1 MEKDRLNAIIAG
13 AVLTTFAVGIAATS
27 MACASLY
34 RKSDNGKAPAVV
46 LEASSSEEV
55 QEPVSSEESSSEAT
69 EPESSSSETET
80 HNNPTEPEPEDPTD
94 PVDPEP
100 EEPTPEEPEDPTPEE
115 PEPEEPEPEEPEPE
129 EPEEEPIPS
138 IDPSKVY
145 NFKEIKDLLTTYD
158 ELNYSYAII
167 KVRVAGEALGTPGWC
182 FFQDVE
188 DTPINSRSEINNNM
202 SNFLGREDQ
211 GNNNAYYT
219 RGDVITISGVVAYE
233 KVAYLG
239 TKLITIK

>member
-1 MEKDRLNAIIAG
+1 MMERDRLNAIIAG
-13 AVLTTFAVGIAATS
+13 AVLATFAVGIAATS

-34 RKSDNGKAPAVV
+34 RKSDNGKAPVAV
-46 LEASSSEEV
+46 LEVSSSEEE
-55 QEPVSSEESSSEAT
+55 QEPISSEEVSSETT
-69 EPESSSSETET
+69 EPETSSSETET
-80 HNNPTEPEPEDPTD
+80 HNITDPEPEDP
-94 PVDPEP
+94 VDP
-100 EEPTPEEPEDPTPEE
+100 EPEDPTPEE
-115 PEPEEPEPEEPEPE
+115 PEDPKPEEPEEPEPE

-145 NFKEIKDLLTTYD
+145 NFKEIKDLLMTYD

-182 FFQDVE
+182 FFQDVG

-202 SNFLGREDQ
+202 SSFLGREDQ

-233 KVAYLG
+233 KVTYLG
-239 TKLITIK
+239 TKLVTIK